1 MHCYHNSHSNTTTN
15 NNNNTNKPI
24 PHLRHRTTTSTEQQ
38 HAIHW
43 RKKICEWSYQVAD
56 HFDLSRDIVYVAM
69 NYVDRYC
76 SGGTKEDAADDD
88 ENVAVNLLLQDK
100 NRYQLLAMASL
111 CLAIKL
117 YGEIEFD
124 PQEQEQQH
132 DQYHHHHHHHQDSTT
147 TCTSLSAVN
156 HVDEIL
162 PTPDENGIVMV
173 PPELR
178 RTGDAKPSPEDDV
191 DEAKRRTEASVS
203 VSASVE
209 SWIVETILRLGRNYF
224 TQEQL
229 QSMELEVLANLGWY
243 LHPPTPQL
251 VLEYY
256 FHEFCHHP
264 PGCAAAAAAPNHNNL
279 EELALFLIELS
290 VHDYYF
296 VATTPSIIALAA
308 LLNAAQLLII
318 QQQDNDDDDEEEE
331 DGHHN
336 PFRNTNINN
345 DAGNVELSMSWITN
359 VQHYLL
365 LYNNIDTDD
374 DGKCNTVATAAT
386 TATKEEEI
394 SSCRMR
400 LHQLYTNT
408 NATMDDFGATTQH
421 HQPYTDRAGDG
432 ENNNGDDL
440 VECNRE
446 PSPTSVTHDV
456 K

>member
-1 MHCYHNSHSNTTTN
+1 MFCSSIILFLNPCPCVRHTYTRIHHNY
-15 NNNNTNKPI
+15 
-24 PHLRHRTTTSTEQQ
+24 Q
-38 HAIHW
+38 HT
-43 RKKICEWSYQVAD
+43 KVAD
-56 HFDLSRDIVYVAM
+56 HFDISRDIVYVAM

-76 SGGTKEDAADDD
+76 SGGTKEDAAADD

-124 PQEQEQQH
+124 PQEQQD

-147 TCTSLSAVN
+147 TCTSLSAAN

-162 PTPDENGIVMV
+162 PTPDENGIVVV

-178 RTGDAKPSPEDDV
+178 RTGDAKPSPEDEA

-209 SWIVETILRLGRNYF
+209 SWIVETIVRLGRNYF

-229 QSMELEVLANLGWY
+229 QGMELEVLANLGWY

-264 PGCAAAAAAPNHNNL
+264 PGCAAAAAAPNNNNNL

-296 VATTPSIIALAA
+296 VATQPSIIALAA
-308 LLNAAQLLII
+308 LLNAAQLLLI
-318 QQQDNDDDDEEEE
+318 QQQDNDDDDEEE
-331 DGHHN
+331 DGHPN
-336 PFRNTNINN
+336 PVRNTNINN

-374 DGKCNTVATAAT
+374 DGKCNTAAT

-408 NATMDDFGATTQH
+408 NATMDDFGATAQH
-421 HQPYTDRAGDG
+421 HQLYTDRAGDG